1 MLLLIT
7 YGYLKLLG
15 VEGLTDATRYAI
27 LNANYMKERL
37 GSSYDILYTGK
48 KGMVAHELI
57 IDCNP
62 FSLSS

>member
-48 KGMVAHELI
+48 KGGCSRTNYRL
-57 IDCNP
+57 
-62 FSLSS
+62 